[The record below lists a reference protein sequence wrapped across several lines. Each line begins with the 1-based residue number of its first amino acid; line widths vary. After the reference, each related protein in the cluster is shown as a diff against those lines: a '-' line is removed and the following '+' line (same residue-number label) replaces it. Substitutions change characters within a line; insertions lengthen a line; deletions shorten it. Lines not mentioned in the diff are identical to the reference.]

1 MLTTNTSKKYLLAL
15 YIFLAPI
22 NWVPF
27 VSVSNLSLFKTVI
40 FALLFISAVNILRIE
55 FPSVFTSIFGL
66 LLILMTASLGL
77 VSASAPIFESL
88 KDIILPFLTIWI
100 IYNLKLTEA
109 ELIRAFLVGITGIAI
124 VCTLSIISNVTGIFN
139 FISPAPWFDDFGHGA
154 LGGYRTGWA
163 NSLFL
168 FVPLLLYYANVKGK
182 FPFFVIFS
190 LLAICGSQYISGGR
204 AGFFASVATILLYS
218 LRNSKSLV
226 LVLLTAYLIVTFI
239 PQETFLKQFRAENIS
254 SRYFNQEDVDRISS
268 GRYEGYKVG
277 VELFLARPLYGYGF
291 GKSDDLS
298 DLKGYMPEIHNTW
311 LKRLID
317 GGLVFTIP
325 QFLFLF
331 HCFYM
336 IRKRVIQM
344 KLKDR
349 KRYVVTYIFFASLF
363 FSALLITLV
372 EPNYLLGSFQG
383 EAFFWILIGFLL
395 RPGSTFVKE
404 YPSTPIYNQS
414 QAVA

>member
-1 MLTTNTSKKYLLAL
+1 M
-15 YIFLAPI
+15 
-22 NWVPF
+22 PF
-27 VSVSNLSLFKTVI
+27 VTVSDLSLFKTLI
-40 FALLFISAVNILRIE
+40 FGLLFISAVNIFRVE
-55 FPSVFTSIFGL
+55 FPSTFTSIVGL

-100 IYNLKLTEA
+100 IYNFKLTEA
-109 ELIRAFLVGITGIAI
+109 ELIRAFLIGIAGIAI
-124 VCTLSIISNVTGIFN
+124 VCALSIISNVTGIFN
-139 FISPAPWFDDFGHGA
+139 FVSPAPWFDDFGHGA

-168 FVPLLLYYANVKGK
+168 FVPLLLYYASIKGK
-182 FPFFVIFS
+182 FSFLIIFS

-204 AGFFASVATILLYS
+204 AGFFASVATILLFS
-218 LRNSKSLV
+218 LRNSKSLI
-226 LVLLTAYLIVTFI
+226 LVSLIAYLIVTFI
-239 PQETFLKQFRAENIS
+239 PKETFIKQFRAENIS
-254 SRYFNQEDVDRISS
+254 SQYFNQEDVDRISS

-277 VELFLARPLYGYGF
+277 LELFLARPLYGYGF

-317 GGLVFTIP
+317 GGLVFTVP

-331 HCFYM
+331 HCFFV
-336 IRKRVIQM
+336 IRKRVMQI

-349 KRYVVTYIFFASLF
+349 KRYLVTYIFFTSLYL
-363 FSALLITLV
+363 SALMITLV

-383 EAFFWILIGFLL
+383 EAFFWILLGFLL
-395 RPGSTFVKE
+395 RPTSTSIKE
-404 YPSTPIYNQS
+404 EHPSTSKNYS
-414 QAVA
+414 TAT